1 MARITHRAVDSLGDD
16 VRRVIVSGFCGHK
29 TAAAIAGDL
38 KTQTGQSVAERT
50 ISREMKRLHDQQR
63 RRDAS
68 REQARALLAA
78 ARDENI
84 VASELIQALATQAL
98 MDDPESFTGQD
109 AVQVQRANLE
119 AEKIRL
125 KRAEI
130 ELRKQQHELNRE
142 KFDEVKKRDQAGR
155 ETVEEIAK
163 HKADG
168 GEVTEEQWQK
178 LLKVWNLPPDFGKH
192 PSADSA
198 DSAETTGQPAE
209 A

>member
-1 MARITHRAVDSLGDD
+1 MSRITHRAVDSLGDD
-16 VRRVIVSGFCGHK
+16 VRRVIASGLCGHK

-78 ARDENI
+78 AREENI

-98 MDDPESFTGQD
+98 MEDPESFTGQD
-109 AVQVQRANLE
+109 AVKVQFANLE

-125 KRAEI
+125 KRAKLDQDNQRLALDREKFEGLKTKLATI
-130 ELRKQQHELNRE
+130 RKQAEAAKEAVNKAGESISPELRKQLEDVYDL
-142 KFDEVKKRDQAGR
+142 
-155 ETVEEIAK
+155 
-163 HKADG
+163 
-168 GEVTEEQWQK
+168 TE
-178 LLKVWNLPPDFGKH
+178 
-192 PSADSA
+192 
-198 DSAETTGQPAE
+198 AE

>member
-1 MARITHRAVDSLGDD
+1 MSRITHRAVDSLGDD
-16 VRRVIVSGFCGHK
+16 VRRVIASGFCGHK

-50 ISREMKRLHDQQR
+50 VSREMKRLHDQQR

-78 ARDENI
+78 AREENI

-125 KRAEI
+125 KRAKLEQDNQR
-130 ELRKQQHELNRE
+130 LALDRE
-142 KFDEVKKRDQAGR
+142 KFQSMKTKLETIRDIATRAMPGKNGEQPRLHPVKAI
-155 ETVEEIAK
+155 EAI
-163 HKADG
+163 
-168 GEVTEEQWQK
+168 
-178 LLKVWNLPPDFGKH
+178 FGKMTT
-192 PSADSA
+192 AD
-198 DSAETTGQPAE
+198 AETIQSGA
-209 A
+209 